1 MRIRLLKSIGAST
14 VFAAAFVVANYAST
28 AAVEAPASALKT
40 SWGEPD
46 LQGIWTVESDTP
58 LQRSPKFSNREFF
71 SAARREELDGVDA
84 GGPRKD
90 LAFAEGQ
97 VPNPAIKDNATDFV
111 GVEQDPLQ

>member
-1 MRIRLLKSIGAST
+1 MQIRLLKSIGAST

-84 GGPRKD
+84 GGPRK
-90 LAFAEGQ
+90 AEGQ

>member
-14 VFAAAFVVANYAST
+14 VFAAAFVIANYASA

-58 LQRSPKFSNREFF
+58 LQRSPKFANQEFF
-71 SAARREELDGVDA
+71 TAAQREELDKVDA
-84 GGPRKD
+84 GGPRRGSRFCRR
-90 LAFAEGQ
+90 ARS
-97 VPNPAIKDNATDFV
+97 
-111 GVEQDPLQ
+111 